1 MKGLKG
7 KIIIIMVLATILLG
21 GLGYFSLTGLF
32 ELTDRI
38 SHLAEPTGKWRR
50 FQKITTDL
58 SKLNSVFVL
67 QGIDAEESF
76 GEGHLPLI
84 DSIKVNIA
92 ELKEIYERE
101 ESFDGQLK
109 LDTIPLILDQIKD
122 EFKQVNEL
130 RTRNQGEVYQ
140 NLEKELLQRLGE
152 LSVKDSLLIVEK
164 ISYEVRKRNVP
175 DSIFVPREGA
185 DDDKSTFLQRLFGK
199 ERPREDEL
207 VIQQREVI
215 EDTVVVTQSDT
226 LLLSSSDGLRD
237 DEITEIIRNAFT
249 NYYKGEVELMEKIRE
264 TEQNFYAK
272 NAGIT
277 AELETLINDLRYKE
291 TIRARNEAERT
302 YEFSRRYQVT
312 IIGVIAFFF
321 LSSMVLVYFSLRD
334 INKNRRFQQQ
344 IIQSEKKAKREAKA
358 KQEFLSTMSHELRT
372 PLTSIIGFAEM
383 LDSRDENAKSIQ
395 ASSQHLLHVANEIL
409 DTAKVEAGIIEINQ
423 EVFDLS
429 ELLHNIRRSFEGLIS
444 DKGLEPDF
452 DLPDEE
458 IWIESDSHRISQVLY
473 NLLHNALK
481 FTESGTIGMQC
492 RIEDAADEHH
502 SVSVAVRD
510 TGIGIPRAE
519 QETVFDQYHQAGTH
533 KNKIQGTGLGLG
545 IVKKVVGLMGGE
557 IRLESEP
564 NVGSTF
570 TLMLTLKK
578 ADKADAPEDADQINP
593 SALNGLRVYC
603 IDDDSLITKLYERI
617 FSKVGAEVLCETDPL
632 AALEHLKHSV
642 EKYDA
647 VISDV
652 KMPKLNGYQLL
663 SELESGGLRPKVI
676 IASTANVLQS
686 DSDKDELKRF
696 DAVISKPLN
705 TRKLIG
711 TVAEMTGVA
720 GRPTA
725 QKTDGGNS
733 EKEEVQNDDS
743 GGDSHRD
750 QALYSLKEYEAF
762 AMGDEDFIKEI
773 IQDLIAAN
781 EKELKQAFELLRS
794 GEKTAL
800 AEIIHKMSSRFAQL
814 RVTDKGEAKELELA
828 LRAGEERMAR
838 AEKLLD
844 QWQEVHRRMC
854 EDFGEQIG

>member
-1 MKGLKG
+1 M
-7 KIIIIMVLATILLG
+7 ATILLG

-32 ELTDRI
+32 ELTERI

-58 SKLNSVFVL
+58 SKLNSIFVL
-67 QGIDAEESF
+67 QGVDAEESF
-76 GEGHLPLI
+76 GDDHLPLI

-92 ELKEIYERE
+92 ELKEIYEKE
-101 ESFDGQLK
+101 ESFDGRLK

-122 EFKQVNEL
+122 EFEQVNEL
-130 RTRNQGEVYQ
+130 RTRKQSEVYR
-140 NLEKELLQRLGE
+140 NLETELLQRLGE

-175 DSIFVPREGA
+175 DSIFVPRVGT
-185 DDDKSTFLQRLFGK
+185 DDEKSNFLQRLFGK
-199 ERPREDEL
+199 ERPSEDEL
-207 VIQQREVI
+207 VIQQKEVVD
-215 EDTVVVTQSDT
+215 DTVVVTQSDT

-237 DEITEIIRNAFT
+237 DEITEIIKNAFT

-277 AELETLINDLRYKE
+277 AELEALINDLRYKE

-302 YEFSRRYQVT
+302 YEFSQRYQVT

-321 LSSMVLVYFSLRD
+321 LSSIVLVYFSLRD

-358 KQEFLSTMSHELRT
+358 KQDFLSTMSHELRT

-383 LDSRDENAKSIQ
+383 LEPHDENAKSIRS
-395 ASSQHLLHVANEIL
+395 SSQHLLHVANEIL
-409 DTAKVEAGIIEINQ
+409 DTAKIEAGIIEINQ
-423 EVFDLS
+423 EIFDLT
-429 ELLHNIRRSFEGLIS
+429 ELLHNIRRSFEGLII
-444 DKGLEPDF
+444 DKGLKPDF
-452 DLPDEE
+452 ELPGEE
-458 IWIESDSHRISQVLY
+458 VWIESDSHRISQVLY

-481 FTESGTIGMQC
+481 FTESGTIGMVC
-492 RIEDAADEHH
+492 RLKDADDGHLL
-502 SVSVAVRD
+502 VSISVRD
-510 TGIGIPRAE
+510 TGIGIPEDE
-519 QETVFDQYHQAGTH
+519 QKTVFDQYHQAGTH
-533 KNKIQGTGLGLG
+533 KNKMQGTGLGLG

-557 IRLESEP
+557 IRLQSEP

-570 TLMLTLKK
+570 TLMWTLKK
-578 ADKADAPEDADQINP
+578 AERVEAPDHANHIDEA
-593 SALNGLRVYC
+593 ALMGLRVYC

-617 FSKVGAEVLCETDPL
+617 FAKAGAQVVCETDPM
-632 AALEHLKHSV
+632 AALEHLKRSA
-642 EKYDA
+642 ENYDI

-663 SELESGGLRPKVI
+663 SELEAHGARPKVVV
-676 IASTANVLQS
+676 ASTANVLQS

-711 TVAEMTGVA
+711 TVAEKTGFA

-725 QKTDGGNS
+725 LKTDGGNS
-733 EKEEVQNDDS
+733 EKEQVQNDDS
-743 GGDSHRD
+743 AGESHRD

-781 EKELKQAFELLRS
+781 EKELKQAFDLLRS
-794 GEKTAL
+794 GEKVAL

-828 LRAGEERMAR
+828 LRAGEERMPR
-838 AEKLLD
+838 AEKLLN
-844 QWQEVHRRMC
+844 QWQKVHHRMC
-854 EDFGEQIG
+854 EEFGEQTG